1 MDRSQV
7 SETQRIKVFALD
19 VAGAGVTGAT
29 ISLAIRKDST
39 GYWWSGSA
47 FQATHT
53 TVTMTETDSANLPGV
68 YHYDFT
74 PLETDFTAIFYATT
88 ATAAVV
94 NAPFV
99 GDISV
104 GFWLDNLN
112 TELSTLATDADVEI
126 LKSRLGGSVMDA
138 EFMRLRSLLGQMQDV
153 QRAMLRALEGM
164 KRR

>member
-1 MDRSQV
+1 MDRIQV
-7 SETQRIKVFALD
+7 SETHRLKVFALD

-47 FQATHT
+47 FQASHT
-53 TVTMTETDSANLPGV
+53 TVTMSETNSANLPGV

-88 ATAAVV
+88 VTAAVV

-99 GDISV
+99 GDVSV
-104 GFWLDNLN
+104 GYWVDNLDA
-112 TELSTLATDADVEI
+112 EVSTLATDADMEI
-126 LKSRLGGSVMDA
+126 VKSRLGTSLMDN
-138 EFMRLRSLLGQMQDV
+138 ELLRLRSILGQIQDT
-153 QRAMLRALEGM
+153 QKYILRTIEEL